1 MSSLSQEFGL
11 GVVSQSGDTSASPN
25 APTTRRSSLA
35 EEFGLSAPGQPSISG
50 EFSKGVGAGV
60 DSLQGTLYGLAGL
73 AGDAAGADGLRD
85 WGLEGY
91 QRNQQEAAE
100 NAPAV
105 GRFEDVHG
113 AHDAALYAAQGLGQL
128 VPFAASS
135 VATGGI
141 GGAVAK
147 VAGRKAVERFAEN
160 QVAKG
165 VARATA
171 EKAAQAYGNKL
182 AQRGAMAGVAANSVG
197 TEQGSIYGDIYD
209 KTGQYAPGTA
219 AAYGA
224 AAGALDALP
233 EVGLISRLAGRGT
246 GGIARQALKQAG
258 AEGATEGVQ
267 TAVENLAVQR
277 VDPNHQ
283 AFDQQGVSDIANA
296 SLIGALGGGVAG
308 GGAAAAGRLRK
319 PSEQMGLDPNAG
331 PLSAAATV
339 AVDGRV
345 AHEVQRAALLN
356 NAPAPAESGLREQDL
371 ADLPTAVAQQMFR
384 TEADPDNPGA
394 LRYFRQDPGL
404 QREVEVPEQDALAA
418 AQQRIEVAQQQ
429 GLDPLDN
436 RGLDELLP
444 QVDEETGPPAERG
457 TGMAADDLT
466 PYERNQLRALGVTDE
481 QLATMTTEEARQPQL
496 PEVQYDTGPQAVEDV
511 TEQPPLPTV
520 EMDTGPMEAE
530 QVAAAPVSGD
540 PDFEFRVQK
549 NGRPFKSERDV
560 RLLRAVEEATQAGE
574 QPVVVPHEGGFA
586 VAVRRPPAPTLALPA
601 PDTLVVDSQG
611 NAQRGPVA
619 PFVTPERQRALPGG
633 PGMDQQ
639 ARPGQR
645 PTIEALLPSLRQR
658 AAAGE
663 QLDAAAIAQQT
674 GASRAIAAR
683 AVQGVQAEQQAMAK
697 PYTNRLQ
704 AGRALGRLPAPA
716 AFEVVQRGSRDFRIQ
731 PKAQQEV
738 EDAGNRAGPG
748 DERNA
753 GAAAAVP
760 ARPTDV
766 APVPA
771 AEPGAGQ
778 PAGGRASARADR
790 SAAEPAAERSPAVVE
805 AARIDEQ
812 AHQAATSPTN
822 THPEPTPAQIEAGN
836 YRKGHVRF
844 QGLDISVENPRGSE
858 RSGTRPDGTEWRHTM
873 SDHYGYIRRTE
884 GADGEQVD
892 VYLGPDENSQRV
904 FVVDQVNQQD
914 GTFDEHK
921 VMLGYPDRAAAV
933 AAYRSNFDKGWKI
946 GPVTEMSLDEFKGW
960 LASGDLRAPLREAR
974 AAEAAPAA
982 EEGLPDILAM
992 PKRRYIANQAKQEG
1006 LKKGSPGY
1014 SQAIQRLEDR
1024 YEADLDAASAGLS
1037 FERYNALNS
1046 DSPASVNRQAW
1057 EALRAEYGRYSQASY
1072 RASAPVL
1079 KGLRASQLQRALQ
1092 ERISR
1097 WRNAPEVRVVQ
1108 SVDDLPPRLRQRV
1121 QRDGAEGVE
1130 GIFDGGAVYLVADN
1144 IGSYQHGGFVLAHEV
1159 LGHAGLQGLFGRR
1172 LEPLLHSIYRGND
1185 QVRAAAD
1192 RLAEQTGYRRP
1203 VAVEEVLADLA
1214 AAGRLQQQGFWP
1226 RLVSAIRAGL
1236 RAIGLDMKW
1245 TDGDL
1250 ARLLANARGFIEGGA
1265 GRAAGEA
1272 RYSRRGWDASF
1283 PDVAVAHPLAFLNN
1297 HPDYAA
1303 AKAGD
1308 TAAALRVARDAI
1320 TPEFVEQ
1327 VRQAIPAGSSPK
1339 IVPVVAREGAG
1350 NNRIP
1355 VIAAEVLAQRLGLQ
1369 TDLNPVQQEKI
1380 GRTSAS
1386 ALERVTRQPTF
1397 QGEVAPGDYIL
1408 LDDTLTQGGTLAQL
1422 KTHIEDNGGRV
1433 VLATA
1438 LTGKNYSRKLSLDS
1452 STLAE
1457 VRGKYGSIEPWFR
1470 ETFGYGFE
1478 GLTQSEARTILTFDR
1493 GGLSPEQ
1500 LRDRL
1505 AASRDARGSGVG
1517 QGATGDR
1524 SGTQAP
1530 VTLSS
1535 DADAQARY
1543 RSAEKTATAAFKRWF
1558 SDSKV
1563 VNPDGSPMVVYH
1575 GTTKDFTAFSDSRGR
1590 NRTPL
1595 QKFLFKLG
1603 LNQTEGDFFFAQ
1615 DPEFA
1620 GSYAGEHGRLEAGV
1634 VMPVYLRI
1642 ANPEVYVRG
1651 ESQGSVLD
1659 AMKRAKRAG
1668 KDGLI
1673 IRNWHEPYA
1682 TKFDGSEGDP
1692 TNVFVAF
1699 DSRQIKS
1706 AIGNNGDF
1714 DPSDPDI
1721 RYSRAGQ
1728 STITLLDQVANRGP
1742 VKFADH
1748 VTDAQRDA
1756 LSKIGAF
1763 ARKETIAE
1771 TAAKY
1776 RDRWKEKFIQG
1787 VFDQFAPIAKLDQTA
1802 YMQARLSK
1810 GTDGAL
1816 ESTFLYGKPKLLDGA
1831 LAVDPDGKGLR
1842 GILAGLKGE
1851 HDLFFAWMAGHRAER
1866 LAAEGRENLFTAE
1879 NIRELKRLNQGTMEG
1894 GGSRTLAY
1902 AQAQKEFA
1910 AYQRAVLDVAEKA
1923 GLIDPGARKLW
1934 ENEFYV
1940 PFYRVMEEGDG
1951 TAGPGQIG
1959 GLTGQRAFQKL
1970 KGGKEP
1976 LGDLM
1981 ANTLANWS
1989 HLLTASMKNLAAT
2002 NALKAA
2008 ETMDVATP
2016 VREAEK
2022 GAVRV
2027 MMGGREQHYLVHDPL
2042 VLEALTML
2050 HQQDWNNPAM
2060 KAMRTFKHWLTT
2072 GVTSSPA
2079 FRARNLLR
2087 DSISAVAT
2095 NDLGYN
2101 PLKNVADGWRGTAH
2115 SSPVMQQLIAGGG
2128 AVRFGA
2134 LNDGD
2139 QAAHAKRLIKD
2150 LGAKEGQILTT
2161 QEKIT
2166 RALRSAWDRYQ
2177 ELGDRLESVNRAA
2190 LYKKLREEGKS
2201 HLEASYAA
2209 RDMMDFTSA
2218 GKWASVRFLTQIVPF
2233 MNARLQGMY
2242 KLGRGAGTDPR
2253 RFLAVAG
2260 AVAMASVLLH
2270 LLNKDDDEYKELPDF
2285 VRNNYWWVRLPGAEH
2300 ALYIPKP
2307 FEVGVLGSVAE
2318 RMTELATAGDD
2329 YRAGDFAATVGA
2341 LLMDQLSMNPVPQA
2355 FKPAM
2360 EAAFNY
2366 DSFRK
2371 TAIDSMGQERL
2382 PPAERY
2388 TSSTSAAAVAAGRLA
2403 NISPQRLEHLV
2414 RGYFGW
2420 LGTQAL
2426 NAGDYMLR
2434 GPMDLPANP
2443 RRDASN
2449 PDNWTL
2455 YGDFVKPVAGGSS
2468 KYLDRFYEMQH
2479 QVDQLYASASEAR
2492 KVEDLDRLQELAG
2505 NSTLKLRP
2513 IYNAANRRITAI
2525 NQRMRAVSNDPT
2537 LGAEEKMALLRE
2549 LSESR
2554 NQVARQVDE
2563 RARAA
2568 P

>member
-258 AEGATEGVQ
+258 AEGATEGAQ

-339 AVDGRV
+339 AVDGQAEASAQPV
-345 AHEVQRAALLN
+345 LAL
-356 NAPAPAESGLREQDL
+356 PAPG
-371 ADLPTAVAQQMFR
+371 ADSSAVM
-384 TEADPDNPGA
+384 
-394 LRYFRQDPGL
+394 
-404 QREVEVPEQDALAA
+404 
-418 AQQRIEVAQQQ
+418 
-429 GLDPLDN
+429 
-436 RGLDELLP
+436 
-444 QVDEETGPPAERG
+444 PPAATD

-560 RLLRAVEEATQAGE
+560 RLLRAVDEATQAGE

-619 PFVTPERQRALPGG
+619 PFVTPERERPLPGG

-645 PTIEALLPSLRQR
+645 PTIDALLPGLRQR

-663 QLDAAAIAQQT
+663 QLDTAAIAQQT

-716 AFEVVQRGSRDFRIQ
+716 AFEVVQRGKRDFRIQ

-904 FVVDQVNQQD
+904 FIVDQVNQQD
-914 GTFDEHK
+914 GSFDEHK

-933 AAYRSNFDKGWKI
+933 AAYRSNFDKGWKV

-960 LASGDLRAPLREAR
+960 LASGDLRTPPREAR

-992 PKRRYIANQAKQEG
+992 PRRRYIANQAKQEG

-1014 SQAIQRLEDR
+1014 GQAIQRLEDR

-1057 EALRAEYGRYSQASY
+1057 EALRAEYGRYSRASY

-1092 ERISR
+1092 DRIGR
-1097 WRNAPEVRVVQ
+1097 WRNAPDVRVVQ

-1214 AAGRLQQQGFWP
+1214 AAGHLQQQGFWP

-1308 TAAALRVARDAI
+1308 DAAALRVARDAI

-1327 VRQAIPAGSSPK
+1327 VRQAIPSGSSPK
-1339 IVPVVAREGAG
+1339 IVPVLAREGAG

-1355 VIAAEVLAQRLGLQ
+1355 LMAAEVLAQRLELQ
-1369 TDLNPVQQEKI
+1369 TDVRPVQQEKI
-1380 GRTSAS
+1380 GRTQAS
-1386 ALERVTRQPTF
+1386 ALERVANQPTF
-1397 QGEVAPGDYIL
+1397 EGEVEHGDYIL

-1433 VLATA
+1433 ILATA
-1438 LTGKNYSRKLSLDS
+1438 LTGKNYSRKLSLNPT
-1452 STLAE
+1452 TLAE

-1470 ETFGYGFE
+1470 GTFHYGFE
-1478 GLTQSEARTILTFDR
+1478 GLTQSEARTLLTLDK
-1493 GGLSPEQ
+1493 GQLSPDS

-1505 AASRDARGSGVG
+1505 LAARDAGLLRVG
-1517 QGATGDR
+1517 EAATGDR

-1530 VTLSS
+1530 V
-1535 DADAQARY
+1535 
-1543 RSAEKTATAAFKRWF
+1543 
-1558 SDSKV
+1558 
-1563 VNPDGSPMVVYH
+1563 
-1575 GTTKDFTAFSDSRGR
+1575 
-1590 NRTPL
+1590 
-1595 QKFLFKLG
+1595 
-1603 LNQTEGDFFFAQ
+1603 GD
-1615 DPEFA
+1615 DD
-1620 GSYAGEHGRLEAGV
+1620 
-1634 VMPVYLRI
+1634 
-1642 ANPEVYVRG
+1642 
-1651 ESQGSVLD
+1651 QG
-1659 AMKRAKRAG
+1659 
-1668 KDGLI
+1668 
-1673 IRNWHEPYA
+1673 P
-1682 TKFDGSEGDP
+1682 
-1692 TNVFVAF
+1692 
-1699 DSRQIKS
+1699 
-1706 AIGNNGDF
+1706 
-1714 DPSDPDI
+1714 

-1728 STITLLDQVANRGP
+1728 RTLTLIDQVANRGP

-1776 RDRWKEKFIQG
+1776 LDRWKEKFIQG

-1831 LAVDPDGKGLR
+1831 LAVDPDGHGLR
-1842 GILAGLKGE
+1842 GVLAKLKGE
-1851 HDLFFAWMAGHRAER
+1851 HDLFFAWMVGHRAER
-1866 LAAEGRENLFTAE
+1866 LAAEGRENLFTTE

-1923 GLIDPGARKLW
+1923 GLIDPEARKLW

-1976 LGDLM
+1976 LGDPM

-2008 ETMDVATP
+2008 EPMGVATP

-2027 MMGGREQHYLVHDPL
+2027 MLGGREQHYLVHDPL
-2042 VLEALTML
+2042 VLDALTML

-2072 GVTSSPA
+2072 GVTLQPA
-2079 FRARNLLR
+2079 FRARNLLK
-2087 DSISAVAT
+2087 DSISSIAT
-2095 NDLGYN
+2095 NDMDYN
-2101 PLKNVADGWRGTAH
+2101 FVKNIADGWKSTAH
-2115 SSPVMQQLIAGGG
+2115 DSPVMQQLLAGGG

-2139 QAAHAKRLIKD
+2139 QARYAKRRIKEF
-2150 LGAKEGQILTT
+2150 GIKEEQILDSPN
-2161 QEKIT
+2161 K
-2166 RALRSAWDRYQ
+2166 ALAVGKALVRWYQ
-2177 ELGDRLESVNRAA
+2177 DLGDRLESVNRAA

-2209 RDMMDFTSA
+2209 RDLMDFTSA

-2285 VRNNYWWVRLPGAEH
+2285 VRNSYWWVRLPGTEH

-2318 RMTELATAGDD
+2318 RMTELATAGND
-2329 YRAGDFAATVGA
+2329 YRAGDFASTLVS
-2341 LLMDQLSMNPVPQA
+2341 LLVNQLQMSPVPQA
-2355 FKPAM
+2355 FGPVM
-2360 EAAFNY
+2360 DAAFNY

-2371 TAIDSMGQERL
+2371 TAIDSPGQERL

-2388 TSSTSAAAVAAGRLA
+2388 TAYTSAAAVAAGHLA
-2403 NISPQRLEHLV
+2403 NISPQRLEYLM

-2443 RRDASN
+2443 RRDLKN

-2455 YGDFVKPVAGGSS
+2455 YGDFVKPVSGGSS

-2479 QVDQLYASASEAR
+2479 QIDQLYASASEAR
-2492 KVEDLDRLQELAG
+2492 KVDDLGRLEELAG

>member
-1 MSSLSQEFGL
+1 MAKWLAARLSDFKKSNRIPDGASVEQTIAANEG
-11 GVVSQSGDTSASPN
+11 SPN
-25 APTTRRSSLA
+25 IYRS
-35 EEFGLSAPGQPSISG
+35 
-50 EFSKGVGAGV
+50 
-60 DSLQGTLYGLAGL
+60 
-73 AGDAAGADGLRD
+73 
-85 WGLEGY
+85 
-91 QRNQQEAAE
+91 
-100 NAPAV
+100 
-105 GRFEDVHG
+105 
-113 AHDAALYAAQGLGQL
+113 
-128 VPFAASS
+128 
-135 VATGGI
+135 
-141 GGAVAK
+141 
-147 VAGRKAVERFAEN
+147 
-160 QVAKG
+160 
-165 VARATA
+165 
-171 EKAAQAYGNKL
+171 
-182 AQRGAMAGVAANSVG
+182 
-197 TEQGSIYGDIYD
+197 
-209 KTGQYAPGTA
+209 
-219 AAYGA
+219 
-224 AAGALDALP
+224 
-233 EVGLISRLAGRGT
+233 
-246 GGIARQALKQAG
+246 
-258 AEGATEGVQ
+258 
-267 TAVENLAVQR
+267 
-277 VDPNHQ
+277 
-283 AFDQQGVSDIANA
+283 
-296 SLIGALGGGVAG
+296 
-308 GGAAAAGRLRK
+308 
-319 PSEQMGLDPNAG
+319 
-331 PLSAAATV
+331 
-339 AVDGRV
+339 
-345 AHEVQRAALLN
+345 
-356 NAPAPAESGLREQDL
+356 
-371 ADLPTAVAQQMFR
+371 
-384 TEADPDNPGA
+384 
-394 LRYFRQDPGL
+394 
-404 QREVEVPEQDALAA
+404 
-418 AQQRIEVAQQQ
+418 
-429 GLDPLDN
+429 
-436 RGLDELLP
+436 
-444 QVDEETGPPAERG
+444 
-457 TGMAADDLT
+457 
-466 PYERNQLRALGVTDE
+466 
-481 QLATMTTEEARQPQL
+481 
-496 PEVQYDTGPQAVEDV
+496 
-511 TEQPPLPTV
+511 
-520 EMDTGPMEAE
+520 
-530 QVAAAPVSGD
+530 
-540 PDFEFRVQK
+540 
-549 NGRPFKSERDV
+549 
-560 RLLRAVEEATQAGE
+560 
-574 QPVVVPHEGGFA
+574 
-586 VAVRRPPAPTLALPA
+586 
-601 PDTLVVDSQG
+601 
-611 NAQRGPVA
+611 
-619 PFVTPERQRALPGG
+619 
-633 PGMDQQ
+633 
-639 ARPGQR
+639 
-645 PTIEALLPSLRQR
+645 
-658 AAAGE
+658 
-663 QLDAAAIAQQT
+663 
-674 GASRAIAAR
+674 
-683 AVQGVQAEQQAMAK
+683 
-697 PYTNRLQ
+697 
-704 AGRALGRLPAPA
+704 
-716 AFEVVQRGSRDFRIQ
+716 
-731 PKAQQEV
+731 
-738 EDAGNRAGPG
+738 NRAGKLRIELR
-748 DERNA
+748 DI
-753 GAAAAVP
+753 
-760 ARPTDV
+760 
-766 APVPA
+766 
-771 AEPGAGQ
+771 Q
-778 PAGGRASARADR
+778 KKL
-790 SAAEPAAERSPAVVE
+790 E
-805 AARIDEQ
+805 AARKWLKDNPDQASDLEADAYLDFADPVSTLNFRKTGERPLSLVDYAQHIARDAQIDEQ

-822 THPEPTPAQIEAGN
+822 GHPEPTPAQIEAGN

-892 VYLGPDENSQRV
+892 VYLGPDENSQHV

-933 AAYRSNFDKGWKI
+933 AAYRSNFDKGWKV

-960 LASGDLRAPLREAR
+960 LAGGDLRAPLGEVR
-974 AAEAAPAA
+974 ATEAAPAA
-982 EEGLPDILAM
+982 EDLPDILAM

-1014 SQAIQRLEDR
+1014 DQAIQRLEAR
-1024 YEADLDAASAGLS
+1024 YEAELDAASAGLS

-1057 EALRAEYGRYSQASY
+1057 EALRAEYGRYSRASY
-1072 RASAPVL
+1072 RASAPIV

-1092 ERISR
+1092 ERIAR

-1121 QRDGAEGVE
+1121 QRDGAEGAE
-1130 GIFDGGAVYLVADN
+1130 GIFDNGAVYLVADN

-1192 RLAEQTGYRRP
+1192 RLAERAGYRRP

-1214 AAGRLQQQGFWP
+1214 AAGNLQQQGFWP

-1265 GRAAGEA
+1265 GQAAGEA

-1308 TAAALRVARDAI
+1308 SAAALRVARDAI

-1327 VRQAIPAGSSPK
+1327 VLQAIPPGSKPT
-1339 IVPVVAREGAG
+1339 IVPVLAREGAG
-1350 NNRIP
+1350 DNRVP
-1355 VIAAEVLAQRLGLQ
+1355 LAAAEVLAQRLGLETSTKPLQ
-1369 TDLNPVQQEKI
+1369 AEKI

-1386 ALERVTRQPTF
+1386 AMERVARQPTF

-1493 GGLSPEQ
+1493 GVLSPEQ

-1505 AASRDARGSGVG
+1505 AASRVRGSVAVDE
-1517 QGATGDR
+1517 GATGDR
-1524 SGTQAP
+1524 SRTQAP
-1530 VTLSS
+1530 VV
-1535 DADAQARY
+1535 DD
-1543 RSAEKTATAAFKRWF
+1543 
-1558 SDSKV
+1558 D
-1563 VNPDGSPMVVYH
+1563 
-1575 GTTKDFTAFSDSRGR
+1575 
-1590 NRTPL
+1590 
-1595 QKFLFKLG
+1595 
-1603 LNQTEGDFFFAQ
+1603 
-1615 DPEFA
+1615 
-1620 GSYAGEHGRLEAGV
+1620 
-1634 VMPVYLRI
+1634 
-1642 ANPEVYVRG
+1642 
-1651 ESQGSVLD
+1651 QG
-1659 AMKRAKRAG
+1659 
-1668 KDGLI
+1668 
-1673 IRNWHEPYA
+1673 P
-1682 TKFDGSEGDP
+1682 
-1692 TNVFVAF
+1692 
-1699 DSRQIKS
+1699 
-1706 AIGNNGDF
+1706 
-1714 DPSDPDI
+1714 

-1728 STITLLDQVANRGP
+1728 RTLTLLNQVTNRGP
-1742 VKFADH
+1742 VQFAEH
-1748 VTDAQRDA
+1748 VTAAQRDA

-1771 TAAKY
+1771 TANKLK
-1776 RDRWKEKFIQG
+1776 DRWKEKFIQG

-1842 GILAGLKGE
+1842 GVLAGLKGE

-1923 GLIDPGARKLW
+1923 GLIDPEARKLW

-2027 MMGGREQHYLVHDPL
+2027 MMGGREQYYLVHDPL

-2166 RALRSAWDRYQ
+2166 RALRSVWDRYQ
-2177 ELGDRLESVNRAA
+2177 ELGDRLESVNRAT
-2190 LYKKLREEGKS
+2190 LYKKLREQGRS
-2201 HLEASYAA
+2201 HLEASYLA

-2260 AVAMASVLLH
+2260 AVAMVSVLLH

-2318 RMTELATAGDD
+2318 RMTELATAGND
-2329 YRAGDFAATVGA
+2329 YRAGDFASTLGA
-2341 LLMDQLSMNPVPQA
+2341 LLTDQLQMSPVPQA

-2360 EAAFNY
+2360 DAIFNY

-2403 NISPQRLEHLV
+2403 NISPQRLEHLM

-2420 LGTQAL
+2420 LGSQAL

-2443 RRDASN
+2443 RRDLKN

-2455 YGDFVKPVAGGSS
+2455 YGDFVKPVSGGSS

-2492 KVEDLDRLQELAG
+2492 KVEDLGRLEELAG